1 MKYKYL
7 CIILASIFCFLC
19 GIQGVYGK
27 TCKYSGNV
35 NEQNITFNIM
45 IQDGTKAGCMWFS
58 ANSFIKPGKSTDVC
72 ATVEGRQGYTPKLP
86 WENAFYECPNT
97 LYYYGVGYERDS
109 IDERGQKKYLYI
121 STLSNVSP
129 HYFTNYSDIDISSL
143 TDWHSEGTL
152 SRVDVVEEQSGGETT
167 NGGMNYDKLCS
178 DYSSGIGGA
187 ARIIGYIVL
196 VAKWLVPIVII
207 ILGII
212 DFAKAVISSD
222 DKALNKATS
231 SLAKR
236 IVAGLIVFFIPTL
249 LLALL
254 NLLDISNGIENNGR
268 FDACTKCILNA
279 SKYCP

>member
-7 CIILASIFCFLC
+7 CIILASIFCFWC

-35 NEQNITFNIM
+35 HGQNITFTILA
-45 IQDGTKAGCMWFS
+45 DKDTKSGCMWFD
-58 ANSFIKPGKSTDVC
+58 ANSFIKPGKYASGC
-72 ATVEGRQGYTPKLP
+72 GEQGYTPKLP
-86 WENAFYECPNT
+86 WESSFYECPNT
-97 LYYYGVGYERDS
+97 LYYYDLGF
-109 IDERGQKKYLYI
+109 DEMSQSLEVQSQKRYI
-121 STLSNVSP
+121 YVSTLSNVNP
-129 HYFTNYSDIDISSL
+129 QYFTNYSDIQISSS
-143 TDWHSEGTL
+143 TQWHSKGTL
-152 SRVDVVEEQSGGETT
+152 SLVNESGGETT

-196 VAKWLVPIVII
+196 VVKWLVPIVII